1 MNAVDPVMSRA
12 DLPRVAYFVSQYPSF
27 SHTFILREIAM
38 LRRQGFTI
46 RVASVNP
53 PDRPLDQ
60 LTAIERAEAQATHYL
75 KQQSIRAIAAAL
87 TWAFRTRP
95 AGVLRALLLAWKLA
109 RWDLY
114 RLVFNHFYWL
124 EALLVGHWMDQ
135 QGCEHL
141 HVHFATPAATVGLLA
156 RKAFPIGF
164 SLTVHGPDEFYD
176 APGYYLREKV
186 AAADFIFC
194 ISHFARSQL
203 MKLSAPSDW
212 DKLHV
217 CRLGVDPAQFKPV
230 PKDISDQPFT
240 IVSVGRL
247 SEAKGHLILLRAV
260 HRLRQSGRSPR
271 LVMVGGGPLEGL
283 LKDWVAGHHLTE
295 EVLLTGAVD
304 QDHIRDFY
312 GAADCFAL
320 ASFAEGIPVV
330 LMEAM
335 AMAIPCVTTHIT
347 GIPELIQNEQDGLLV
362 APGDDLGLAAA
373 IGLLMDDPAL
383 RERLGRAGRQR
394 IQRDYDL
401 ARNVG
406 TMGETFRR
414 LLRLSVTQPRA

>member
-1 MNAVDPVMSRA
+1 MNAAESLMHKPEG
-12 DLPRVAYFVSQYPSF
+12 PTVAYLVSQYPSF

-38 LRRQGFTI
+38 LRRQGFII

-53 PDRPLDQ
+53 PDRPLDK
-60 LTAIERAEAQATHYL
+60 LTNIERAEAQATHYL
-75 KQQSIRAIAAAL
+75 KQQSAKSIATAL
-87 TWAFRTRP
+87 IWAFRTHP
-95 AGVLRALLLAWKLA
+95 AGTLQSLLFAWKLA
-109 RWDLY
+109 RWDWY

-124 EALLVGHWMDQ
+124 EALLVGHWMHEQD
-135 QGCEHL
+135 CRHL

-156 RKAFPIGF
+156 RKAFPIRF
-164 SLTVHGPDEFYD
+164 SMTVHGPDEFYD
-176 APGYYLREKV
+176 VPGYALREKV
-186 AAADFIFC
+186 AGADFILC

-203 MKLSAPSDW
+203 MKLSLPSDW

-217 CRLGVDPAQFKPV
+217 CRLGVDPTEFRPV
-230 PKDISDQPFT
+230 AKNEPDQPFT

-247 SEAKGHLILLRAV
+247 SEAKGPVILLRAI
-260 HRLRQSGRSPR
+260 HRLKQDGRSLR
-271 LVMVGGGPLEGL
+271 LILVGGGPLENL
-283 LKDWVAGHHLTE
+283 LKDWVARHHLTDT
-295 EVLLTGAVD
+295 VRLTGPVD
-304 QDHIRDFY
+304 QDHIRDHY
-312 GAADCFAL
+312 ASADCFAL

-362 APGDDLGLAAA
+362 APGDDVGLAAA

-394 IQRDYDL
+394 ILREYDL
-401 ARNVG
+401 ERNVG
-406 TMGETFRR
+406 TLGETLRR
-414 LLRLSVTQPRA
+414 LLRLSLTPPGA